1 MYSIK
6 SIFLIG
12 LVTLTACNSSSKDS
26 EDTGFD
32 LGTADAG
39 TANDGDADGS
49 GDDVGV
55 EQWTVVQHM
64 MVVTRAKRQSR

>member
-49 GDDVGV
+49 GDDDGSEPENAAPLVIV
-55 EQWTVVQHM
+55 SLNCINNE
-64 MVVTRAKRQSR
+64 